1 MSALRRNKRQRQ
13 QINIYFRTLKTNKM
27 DQITFDILAIGI
39 QSLLLL
45 FLIAMIIIA
54 GIHLIKDKNN

>member
-1 MSALRRNKRQRQ
+1 MWALLRNKRQRQ